1 MCLNWKA
8 SLQLGKVLCWP
19 RQSCGLWTDLSGC
32 QLKLFFCKTCKTTRL
47 KMGQADK
54 CVCCSRLKC
63 SWARLESDPG
73 YSKRLDEMS
82 VSILI
87 QWVDKREQKPLTYFR
102 NFSLQ
107 KYGEAADTTIKSATV
122 DTDCRMAMLEVDQ
135 PRGSTFSV
143 KVDWATGSTN
153 LWAYRSY
160 QILPV
165 KKAS

>member
-1 MCLNWKA
+1 MLELKGKFTTRKSVVLAASVMRSLNGLVRLPTKA
-8 SLQLGKVLCWP
+8 I
-19 RQSCGLWTDLSGC
+19 
-32 QLKLFFCKTCKTTRL
+32 FCKTCKTTRL
-47 KMGQADK
+47 KMGQTDK

-63 SWARLESDPG
+63 SWARLETDPG
-73 YSKRLDEMS
+73 YSKRFDEMS

-87 QWVDKREQKPLTYFR
+87 QWVDEREQKPLLTYVR

-135 PRGSTFSV
+135 PRGSTYSV

-153 LWAYRSY
+153 LWAYISGI
-160 QILPV
+160 QSLSV
-165 KKAS
+165 GQL